1 MKTILS
7 LTALSATAGAAL
19 AALANAPFVTTTT
32 VAYAGAAAA
41 AGGLVS
47 IALRDYGRAP
57 RRLVAPVRVVRPT
70 TPVVVT
76 PTRRTNAYT
85 IRRRPALVER
95 TAA

>member
-32 VAYAGAAAA
+32 VAYAVASAA

-57 RRLVAPVRVVRPT
+57 RRLVAPVRVARPT

-76 PTRRTNAYT
+76 TTRRTNAYT